1 MQRRPFLR
9 LAVGA
14 AATTAGCLGA
24 SGAFAGPTDATASDS
39 DSTRMAAADGPSDA
53 PTLSVSG
60 VETFDYVVRLNDLGD
75 DPTGAVTSAADL
87 SDRERAVLR
96 SAVAGT
102 HRTRDPPEWLRR
114 FASSTSFVERNGT
127 YLRLDDNFPTYRVTA
142 EAVPHGDVTG
152 KVATYEE
159 YERAVTREDY
169 VASGLLR
176 IAREEGIELSYV
188 WPSLAAFF
196 DAYDAARYHGEVVS
210 FSVEV
215 TDSGPPYELSATEVP
230 VSAAVGGP
238 VWNADAASERT
249 RELLRRAGRTRG
261 AYGFDRA
268 PAGLLDEL
276 QSHEYVRLD
285 GTFYTSVVE
294 KRAPIPV
301 SVSARVGNGRL
312 RLALDNESDTALTL
326 SGGAPRPFGVVRCR
340 PTDTSNPSSGQTDRA
355 DSPDSS
361 TDRLLWTDAYA
372 ASDHVR
378 TKGRD
383 VQLVEDVALTTTVDP
398 GATVSETYAVPAD
411 LPPGEY
417 AVEGSLG
424 VREARGQRSA
434 DESSPTRSSTVGYR
448 VSFTVA

>member
-14 AATTAGCLGA
+14 AATVAGCLGA
-24 SGAFAGPTDATASDS
+24 SDALAGRTDATASDAA
-39 DSTRMAAADGPSDA
+39 TRMAAAEGPSDDPA
-53 PTLSVSG
+53 LSVSG

-75 DPTGAVTSAADL
+75 DPTGAVTPAADL

-114 FASSTSFVERNGT
+114 FASSTSFVERDGT
-127 YLRLDDNFPTYRVTA
+127 YLRLDDTFPTHRVTA
-142 EAVPHGDVTG
+142 ETVAPSDVTG
-152 KVATYEE
+152 DVATYEE

-196 DAYDAARYHGEVVS
+196 DAYDAARYHGDVVS

-230 VSAAVGGP
+230 VSVAVGGP
-238 VWNADAASERT
+238 VWNADAARERT

-261 AYGFDRA
+261 GYGFDRA

-276 QSHEYVRLD
+276 RTHEYVRLD
-285 GTFYTSVVE
+285 DTFYTSVVE
-294 KRAPIPV
+294 KHGPVPV
-301 SVSARVGNGRL
+301 SVSARVENGRL
-312 RLALDNESDTALTL
+312 HLALDNEGDTALTL

-340 PTDTSNPSSGQTDRA
+340 PADSANRSSGPTDRA
-355 DSPDSS
+355 DSPDAS
-361 TDRLLWTDAYA
+361 TDHLLWTDAYA
-372 ASDHVR
+372 ASDYVR
-378 TKGRD
+378 TEDRD
-383 VQLVEDVALTTTVDP
+383 VRLVEEVALTTTVEP
-398 GATVSETYAVPAD
+398 GATVSETYAVPAA

-424 VREARGQRSA
+424 VRETRGQRSA
-434 DESSPTRSSTVGYR
+434 EKSSRTRRSTVRYR
-448 VSFTVA
+448 VSFAVA